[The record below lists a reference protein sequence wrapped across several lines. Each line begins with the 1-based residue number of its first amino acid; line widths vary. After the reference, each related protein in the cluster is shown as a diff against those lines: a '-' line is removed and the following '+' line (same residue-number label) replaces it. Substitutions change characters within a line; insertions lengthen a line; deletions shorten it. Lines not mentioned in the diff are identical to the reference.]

1 MRLEGVSRSSECMC
15 REAEISPGGCVEAMQ
30 SLKKA
35 VQFAE

>member
-1 MRLEGVSRSSECMC
+1 MC